1 VKHLVLALAISAA
14 GWPLSALAHRAELQE
29 FRQSPRDSSEFV
41 LGSPARSDVLH
52 EAHSNQVSDL
62 ATEFADFGAPESG
75 SAPLAPPPPNRTIR
89 VPAWMQRPKVTLRAE
104 EQAAPTAVWASAS
117 EENCPAAT
125 YAPNPS
131 LAAAAERRRAT
142 WYRAMAKVACDAGVP
157 VSLFDAVLIQE
168 SRYNPAALSP
178 KGASGLAQL
187 MPASARRLGVRNLWD
202 PIENMR
208 GGARYLRLLLDEF
221 GRFDLALAAYN
232 AGPGRVRETGRV
244 PRITETINYVSGIL
258 MTMRN
263 QFTRAGGLGVGQ
275 SDQSAPKALAGAV
288 MQRF

>member
-1 VKHLVLALAISAA
+1 MKHLVLALAIGAA
-14 GWPLSALAHRAELQE
+14 GWPLSALAHRAELQD
-29 FRQSPRDSSEFV
+29 FRQAPRDSSAFV
-41 LGSPARSDVLH
+41 LGSPARSDVLP

-62 ATEFADFGAPESG
+62 ATDFADLGAPESG
-75 SAPLAPPPPNRTIR
+75 SAPLAPPAPSSAIR
-89 VPAWMQRPKVTLRAE
+89 VPAWMQKPMATLRAE
-104 EQAAPTAVWASAS
+104 KQSAHATVWVSTG

-125 YAPNPS
+125 YMPNPS
-131 LAAAAERRRAT
+131 LPAAAERRRAT
-142 WYRAMAKVACDAGVP
+142 WYRAMANVACEAGVP

-187 MPASARRLGVRNLWD
+187 MPASARHLGVRNLWD

-232 AGPGRVRETGRV
+232 AGPGRVRGTGRV

-258 MTMRN
+258 LTMRN
-263 QFTRAGGLGVGQ
+263 QFIRAGGLGVGQ